1 MTLLVFP
8 HRQTP
13 RTHPG
18 GGSIA
23 RDHNGSRRLSAR
35 HFALVLATPPRSLRG
50 PSPFRRRC
58 VTEYRSPPVWNGD
71 CARALARARS
81 CSSALYVGCSAAM
94 VGVSPWASPALP
106 VPRHNRSHHRVLGI
120 AKTLHGE
127 KAGPFFS
134 SCSRQVYAAVAL
146 DNPTS
151 TSPPSTFV
159 NNIRHRHDR
168 HHGPRHGAPR
178 QHQVSVPLSGPDN

>member
-8 HRQTP
+8 YRQTTRTP
-13 RTHPG
+13 RD
-18 GGSIA
+18 GSITRDRNGLRSPIA
-23 RDHNGSRRLSAR
+23 RLVSCLSSRRLDDR
-35 HFALVLATPPRSLRG
+35 HDDVAGRPPSTVSPLVLSDG
-50 PSPFRRRC
+50 
-58 VTEYRSPPVWNGD
+58 

-94 VGVSPWASPALP
+94 VGVHRGPHPLFLFS
-106 VPRHNRSHHRVLGI
+106 RHLRSHHRVLGT
-120 AKTLHGE
+120 AQTLHGG

-159 NNIRHRHDR
+159 DNTRHRHDR

-178 QHQVSVPLSGPDN
+178 QHPGQSPTQWP